1 VYKDGRFCRF
11 SDLEISVVFQ
21 LELGKVVLK
30 KVDFNLDTVLS
41 NIIKMFQAEV
51 ASKGL
56 TVLTDFDS
64 LTSNIRNDP
73 QRLTQVVINLLVN
86 AINFTDSGKITVTTR
101 QIESNSVY
109 NMVKISITDTG
120 VGMNLKEKS
129 NLFQRFTQP
138 TSKNT
143 FHEYGGS
150 GLGLYI
156 SKNLVKLMGGDFS
169 VESEKGKGSVFSF
182 TIRDDQGEGG
192 TLKPHTPMIDFSN
205 PPSMSTP
212 LNNVSAVNRTPE
224 APTEECVKKQI
235 RTILLVE
242 DNKIK

>member
-1 VYKDGRFCRF
+1 M
-11 SDLEISVVFQ
+11 
-21 LELGKVVLK
+21 K
-30 KVDFNLDTVLS
+30 KVNFNLDTVLS
-41 NIIKMFQAEV
+41 DIVKMFQAEILG
-51 ASKGL
+51 KGL
-56 TVLTDFDS
+56 AIIMDFDT

-73 QRLTQVVINLLVN
+73 QRLTQVIINLLVN

-101 QIESNSVY
+101 RIESNSVY
-109 NMVKISITDTG
+109 NMVKISISDTG
-120 VGMNLKEKS
+120 VGMNSKEKA

-182 TIRDDQGEGG
+182 TIRDDHGEGN
-192 TLKPHTPMIDFSN
+192 TLTPHATTIDLSQSRLN
-205 PPSMSTP
+205 PTL
-212 LNNVSAVNRTPE
+212 LNNTSAVNETPE
-224 APTEECVKKQI
+224 PPGEDCVRKRI